1 MCLKW
6 HGYRVLSCC
15 SLRSVISGV
24 PSPGLDGAG
33 PSRGSIG
40 VSGIGC
46 CGNLS
51 RVSALQRVKMA

>member
-6 HGYRVLSCC
+6 HDYRVLSCC

-33 PSRGSIG
+33 PSRGLIG
-40 VSGIGC
+40 VSSIGC
-46 CGNLS
+46 YVILTGTYA
-51 RVSALQRVKMA
+51 RQKGKMP